1 MATNSDTLLYIFNHL
16 FLPSKLPQQDD
27 YTVQRESFL
36 LSITIEGLI
45 AWKSCTE
52 PTHHEQADKAISTI
66 RNMQQACSA
75 TDGHLNQNEV
85 SSLLTQIAED
95 TAIPLYVREQNAG
108 VLISSHNHHIFF
120 EVFEVSPTNEA
131 TMTTKGRLRRSFP
144 GAGVVLSESDLQ
156 QGRFRETIAHTLTD
170 MSRHPVEAMQP
181 KAKKAGNTLYEDRD
195 SNHPGMVSEMLIG
208 FLKSIGQAVES
219 PVIVKNMRDDVLW
232 DNARSPWR
240 RSPSWLIVRVA
251 LQLGFSRESTPTE
264 ADTVYKEAVLF
275 ILSYVL
281 TLATRQSLSSEV
293 LYSMSAKVSRR
304 LLKIGQTVSDKVL
317 LYVREAM
324 KNAHTKL
331 SEQWSVVQKQDA
343 PVIALADLSRLD
355 FVSDCYVDIP
365 ALDDHIKWMDV
376 RQQEQSLGS
385 FQPPLTLMT
394 FSTHIL
400 PPLPQHF
407 TNESKGD
414 AIANLEAFETWVALH
429 CQQWIQGDQRAP
441 CDELRSLI
449 TTYHDLAQSYYSKNP
464 EALSVM
470 LLTIFELWIAC
481 DIAAVKLCPLLGQY
495 NPGITCDVLQNLLL
509 PFASQMKRLHRVE
522 QYLAARSSSAQFPPT
537 SLYYDLD
544 TFKCFPV
551 KYFDLSKEMKE
562 TYQGIIEDARI
573 KKRRKLDELH
583 DLKTKYNNLMALH
596 NRLECEYESVL
607 VDPINGYRELQHK
620 SSCAKCGYAREAA
633 NLHIDIHEWPLPQST
648 TKAKSVVFELRI
660 PPFFQSWRQATFYV
674 LRDVIGMKYLVKS
687 SARCCYSLTSD
698 PHLPSGPSNS
708 SHIGLLSEEKPQVVT
723 HRRSQ
728 QVSTATE
735 SSVCLNNGLN
745 YRYFDSKV
753 DQFIQLFEPT
763 RKTLEMCTYN
773 LPSRSQS
780 LQKYLFRPA
789 SLPNGPGSNVALAN
803 QSETPIHMSVEEAR
817 DLALLPL
824 GHHVQLYNILIQ
836 LAAPSLDFRKDETA
850 IFVLQCLYQSGP
862 SSDTPLRAS
871 HAIIDDEGFAFSML
885 ENLTTAWNRVKE
897 NWESAQALGVFSAAT
912 ARLLSLTSSEN
923 VRQRC
928 LELLSTLR
936 TGAFAWVQLLRDKS
950 YEAATQDDNI
960 FFKSKSVEVALI
972 CASCFDVE
980 EHHLSKI
987 LASDTD
993 ASVFVQCSILIQEGK
1008 PVYDSNSE
1016 LTLACLSLRFRRL
1029 LYRSLPILST
1039 SHSGISDAVR
1049 KSWSAYRPGGGW
1061 RVAGNTTH
1069 WLVID
1074 TAPDSKGSQS
1084 QVHYNLLSGELLV
1097 NGIPLSRPPREY
1109 ENHPMWHVLFG
1120 RTAVEVMPTSAA
1132 AMQFSAKRQ
1141 YKGYE
1146 VRFGRKKSSSGDSD
1160 LLVQASCANT
1170 DYETIPSRLLQGL
1183 FPDSF
1188 ISDFVH
1194 WYNHMNNTL
1203 EFRSQ
1208 ETPWNSNDSTWV
1220 LSRSPK
1226 GWTLKRK
1233 DSTVLGT
1240 NSRTATTIAGIL
1252 LPLAGKSDIHLN
1264 FRPSEGSFLEVEIPA
1279 LRLGFCLESG
1289 GSSLRSRE
1297 YPGMSIDEDQSLG
1310 TLTGFANK
1318 IILKDENRRLVLV
1331 PEGPVS
1337 WVSATGHIRVTVSK
1351 ALITKVHPLRIDSLL
1366 GRLTDN
1372 GNLQC
1377 KLFLS
1382 YLHALTSYCLP
1393 DPLTKR
1399 TGVEQAL
1406 SILKSAAVR
1415 SIDQLSQDNI
1425 NTLALIAKLCPKR
1438 QYYPQ
1443 NGRVMQTVTWV
1454 PNLSYLSHHDEFYK
1468 AVGKIFEQA
1477 SQMNLFHPGSDSE
1490 QLDIRSHIDTNEF
1503 LMDRD
1508 RIRMSTFRVS
1518 GFGAE
1523 EHTTA
1528 YDVTYRSRDRDQG
1541 SARGTNAYVL
1551 SSILYQGRTILHTA
1565 ALQGGELWKLML
1577 ALPKVL
1583 GPDEKFH
1590 VAQLVYSADAANSGL
1605 DLSQLPALHKTL
1617 STQCDVANKFSVM
1630 IWLSAVAAHEQADMR
1645 LLEVLA
1651 LFFTAPE
1658 LRSVELPS
1666 IQVCH
1671 PSKGYKAT
1679 FQLLKDTVRSHLV
1692 EFSRSPEAQLKSKPG
1707 ESWTK
1712 FKNRRNEQ
1720 YQTNRNN
1727 AVGILVEQ
1735 LCQLWPRETL
1745 PELVHVDKKVSDY
1758 VQLSRIE
1765 SVVRRR
1771 FKEWFANLCL
1781 FEYSQRIER
1790 EISRFDQS
1798 PLALYHPAMVTL
1810 TSPARTRPFISVRDL
1825 FANVAPTLPIVPSWL
1840 GLEPSSLFHEER
1852 TSRLAGLLDSLR
1864 KTATQSRYE
1873 VSYIEE
1879 LQASMRSLQQQESM
1893 PYPNVRERYP
1903 VTFLDQHLKDCQKS
1917 IDELYFRLTTACAA
1931 THSGVSKLRH
1941 GPRLSPLLFLQQ
1953 LSTKTWTHLS
1963 PDWKACVIRYGL
1975 ALSAL
1980 QRAKRLVR
1988 AATLRSDED
1997 LIKELINIGH
2007 RTWDPLEHSEWLLL
2021 EVESD
2026 IMIRD
2031 VQERIASEMIKP
2043 RSHSNA
2049 VLQLNMGEGKS
2060 SVIVP
2065 MVAAELANGLQLAR
2079 VIVAKPQSKQM
2090 MQMLTSKLGG
2100 LVDRRV
2106 YYMPF
2111 SRALKMNS
2119 TALADAIGKMLRDC
2133 QLSGGVLLVQPEH
2146 LLSLQLMGIE
2156 CYCDKNTS
2164 KELIGRSFIRLQDFF
2179 NNNSRDI
2186 VDESD
2191 ENFSP
2196 KFELVYTM
2204 GSQQSIELSP
2214 ARWICMQQ
2222 VFGLVR
2228 SVVGDIA
2235 GELPKSIEI
2244 EHRDKGAFPRVRIL
2258 KEDAGE
2264 LLVKRIARCICDT
2277 GLDGFPI
2284 ARQQEHVRDAVFE
2297 YIAQYSLSPEEIGAV
2312 EEPGN
2317 EGFWTESTKPL
2328 LLLLRGILAG
2338 GVLAFA
2344 LSRKR
2349 WRVDFGLAIN
2359 RTPPTKLAVP
2369 YRAKDNPTPRS
2380 EFSHPDIVI
2389 ALTSLTYYYDG
2400 LEDEDLFIA
2409 LGHLM
2414 ESDQANVEY
2423 DAWMNDSPHMPV
2435 AFRQLEGINLKDR
2448 PQCVSDVFP
2457 HLKYGKSVIDYF
2469 LGRIVF
2475 PKEVKEFPYKLSASG
2490 WDIGKRKAHFTTGFS
2505 GTNDSRKVLPLDIK
2519 HLDLP
2524 SQTHTNA
2531 LVLEYLLQPENLVI
2545 LLPDRPPL
2553 SVITDAQRFLDRV
2566 VNFERPIRVILDVGA
2581 QILEMNNWQVAQSW
2595 LQMVTDTETQA
2606 AVFVN
2611 DNDELSVID
2620 RQGNVELLQ
2629 TSSYATRLGA
2639 CLVFL
2644 DEAHTR
2650 GIDLQLPSDYRAAV
2664 TLGANLTKD
2673 RLVQACMRLR
2683 KLGRGQSV
2691 VFCVNAE
2698 IRDKIRRVTSV
2709 PPDAAIE
2716 VKDVLHWAISETFK
2730 DTERSMPLW
2739 AAQGVRFLHQER
2751 LWKSAQADRVTSM
2764 SNTSA
2769 EQFLENEAQSI
2780 ETRYRPS
2787 PEKTTPM
2794 ANLLDT
2800 GAQRLNEIRER
2811 CSEFEHL
2818 NFSSSTL
2825 EEEQERELSPEIE
2838 QERQVQRPD
2847 PARPADHFL
2856 HPDIRSFVETGSV
2869 IPTSTAYVPAFH
2881 ALRSTSAAAYFEPS
2895 QLSSGKL
2902 FVTNDFAQTVNSSK
2916 IGYISDSYQ
2925 RPVQWVLSS
2934 RAKDSS
2940 AIDILMIISPY
2951 EAEELMPMLQSA
2963 RPDKVTL
2970 HLYKPRCLTGHQSF
2984 DQLDFFTIP
2993 ARHLQLKVPCPLLVE
3008 LSLFAGRLYFDTYA
3022 DYLDTCTF
3030 LGLATDV
3037 PRKGDVVA
3045 IDGYILRDGNGNSKF
3060 NKSPVKF
3067 LQVLTSKIRRNGQ
3080 SISKTHVGGML
3091 EGKLLRRSDVE
3102 R

>member
-27 YTVQRESFL
+27 YTAQRENSL

-45 AWKSCTE
+45 AWKNCTE
-52 PTHHEQADKAISTI
+52 PAHHGQADKAISTI
-66 RNMQQACSA
+66 RNMRQARSA
-75 TDGHLNQNEV
+75 TDGHLNKNEV
-85 SSLLTQIAED
+85 SSLLTQIAEG

-108 VLISSHNHHIFF
+108 VLIGRHDHSIFF

-131 TMTTKGRLRRSFP
+131 TMTTKGRLQRSFP
-144 GAGVVLSESDLQ
+144 GASVILSESNLQ

-181 KAKKAGNTLYEDRD
+181 KAKKAGNTLHEDRD
-195 SNHPGMVSEMLIG
+195 SNHPGMASELLIG
-208 FLKSIGQAVES
+208 FLRSIGQAVES
-219 PVIVKNMRDDVLW
+219 PVIAKNIRDDVLW
-232 DNARSPWR
+232 DHARSPWR

-264 ADTVYKEAVLF
+264 ADTVYKEAILF

-293 LYSMSAKVSRR
+293 LYSMSAKLARR
-304 LLKIGQTVSDKVL
+304 LLKMGQAVSDKVL
-317 LYVREAM
+317 LYVREAV
-324 KNAHTKL
+324 KSAHAKL

-343 PVIALADLSRLD
+343 PVIALAELSNLD
-355 FVSDCYVDIP
+355 FVSDCHVAIP
-365 ALDDHIKWMDV
+365 ALDDHIRWMGV
-376 RQQEQSLGS
+376 RQQAQFPAA
-385 FQPPLTLMT
+385 FQPISTLMI
-394 FSTHIL
+394 FSSHVLPQL
-400 PPLPQHF
+400 PPQF
-407 TNESKGD
+407 TNESKND
-414 AIANLEAFETWVALH
+414 AIANLEAFEEWVALY
-429 CQQWIQGDQRAP
+429 CQQWIQDDRLTP
-441 CDELRSLI
+441 CNELSSLI
-449 TTYHDLAQSYYSKNP
+449 AAYHDLALPYYSKNP
-464 EALSVM
+464 EALSAM
-470 LLTIFELWIAC
+470 LLTISELWVAC
-481 DIAAVKLCPLLGQY
+481 DMAAVNLCPLLSQY
-495 NPGITCDVLQNLLL
+495 DPGIPCDVLQNLLL

-522 QYLAARSSSAQFPPT
+522 QYLVHRSSSAKFPPT

-544 TFKCFPV
+544 TPESFPV
-551 KYFDLSKEMKE
+551 RYFEISEELEK
-562 TYQGIIEDARI
+562 TYQRIIEDAQM
-573 KKRRKLDELH
+573 KKQRKLDELH
-583 DLKTKYNNLMALH
+583 DLKMKYNNLMACY
-596 NRLECEYESVL
+596 NGLECEYESVL
-607 VDPINGYRELQHK
+607 VDPINDYSEPQHK
-620 SSCAKCGYAREAA
+620 SSCAKCGYADEAA
-633 NLHIDIHEWPLPQST
+633 NLRIDIHEWPLPQSN

-674 LRDVIGMKYLVKS
+674 LRNVIGMQYSVKS
-687 SARCCYSLTSD
+687 SARCYYGLASD

-723 HRRSQ
+723 HRRAQ

-753 DQFIQLFEPT
+753 NQFIKLFEPT
-763 RKTLEMCTYN
+763 RKILEMCTYN

-789 SLPNGPGSNVALAN
+789 NLPNGPGSNVALAN

-824 GHHVQLYNILIQ
+824 GHHIQLYNILVQ
-836 LAAPSLDFRKDETA
+836 FAAPSLDFRKDETA
-850 IFVLQCLYQSGP
+850 IFILQCLYQSGP
-862 SSDTPLRAS
+862 PGDTPLRAS
-871 HAIIDDEGFAFSML
+871 HAIIDNEGFAFSML
-885 ENLTTAWNRVKE
+885 ENVTTAWNRVKE
-897 NWESAQALGVFSAAT
+897 NWESAQALCVFSAT
-912 ARLLSLTSSEN
+912 TTRLLSLTSSEK

-928 LELLSTLR
+928 FKLLSTLR
-936 TGAFAWVQLLRDKS
+936 TGAFAWVKLLRDKS
-950 YEAATQDDNI
+950 HEAATQDDNV
-960 FFKSKSVEVALI
+960 FFRSKSVEVALI

-980 EHHLSKI
+980 ECHLSKI
-987 LASDTD
+987 LASDSD
-993 ASVFVQCSILIQEGK
+993 ASIFVQCSILIQEGK
-1008 PVYDSNSE
+1008 PIYDSDSE
-1016 LTLACLSLRFRRL
+1016 LTLVCLSLRFRRL
-1029 LYRSLPILST
+1029 LYRSFRIIST
-1039 SHSGISDAVR
+1039 SRSGISDAVR
-1049 KSWSAYRPGGGW
+1049 KSWSAYRPEGEW
-1061 RVAGNTTH
+1061 RVAGIHTTN

-1074 TAPDSKGSQS
+1074 TASQS
-1084 QVHYNLLSGELLV
+1084 QVHYNLISGELLV
-1097 NGIPLSRPPREY
+1097 NGVPLSRPPREY
-1109 ENHPMWHVLFG
+1109 EEHPMWRVLFG

-1141 YKGYE
+1141 YRGHE
-1146 VRFGRKKSSSGDSD
+1146 VRFGRKESSSGHSD
-1160 LLVQASCANT
+1160 LLVQASYCNT
-1170 DYETIPSRLLQGL
+1170 DYETIPSRLIQGM
-1183 FPDSF
+1183 FPDHF
-1188 ISDFVH
+1188 ISGCVH
-1194 WYNHMNNTL
+1194 WYNHMNDTL
-1203 EFRSQ
+1203 EFRPR
-1208 ETPWNSNDSTWV
+1208 ETPWNSNNSTWV

-1233 DSTVLGT
+1233 DGTVLGA
-1240 NSRTATTIAGIL
+1240 NSKTATAIADVL
-1252 LPLAGKSDIHLN
+1252 LPLAERSDIHVI
-1264 FRPSEGSFLEVEIPA
+1264 FRPLDGYSLEVEIPA
-1279 LRLGFCLESG
+1279 LRLGFFLEAG
-1289 GSSLRSRE
+1289 GSNLRSRE
-1297 YPGMSIDEDQSLG
+1297 YLGMSIDEDQHLG

-1318 IILKDENRRLVLV
+1318 IVLKDEKRRLVLV

-1337 WVSATGHIRVTVSK
+1337 WVPSTGHIRVTVSK
-1351 ALITKVHPLRIDSLL
+1351 ASITKVHPLYVDDLL

-1393 DPLTKR
+1393 DPLTNK

-1406 SILKSAAVR
+1406 SILNSAAVR
-1415 SIDQLSQDNI
+1415 SFDRLSQENI
-1425 NTLALIAKLCPKR
+1425 DILALIANLCPKR
-1438 QYYPQ
+1438 HYYPQ
-1443 NGRVMQTVTWV
+1443 NERVMQTVSWV
-1454 PNLSYLSHHDEFYK
+1454 PNLSYLSHHDGFYK
-1468 AVGKIFEQA
+1468 AVGAIFEQA
-1477 SQMNLFHPGSDSE
+1477 SQMNLFYPGSYSE
-1490 QLDIRSHIDTNEF
+1490 QLDIRSHIETSEF

-1551 SSILYQGRTILHTA
+1551 SSILHQGRTTLHTV
-1565 ALQGGELWKLML
+1565 ALQGGELWRILSTV
-1577 ALPKVL
+1577 PTVL
-1583 GPDEKFH
+1583 GPDQNLH
-1590 VAQLVYSADAANSGL
+1590 VAQLVYSANAANSGL
-1605 DLSQLPALHKTL
+1605 NLSQWPALHKAL
-1617 STQCDVANKFSVM
+1617 STQSDVANKFSVM
-1630 IWLSAVAAHEQADMR
+1630 IWLSAVAAHKEADMR
-1645 LLEVLA
+1645 LLQILA
-1651 LFFTAPE
+1651 LFFTAQE
-1658 LRSVELPS
+1658 FRVVDLPL
-1666 IQVCH
+1666 IQSCH
-1671 PSKGYKAT
+1671 PSKGYEAT
-1679 FQLLKDTVRSHLV
+1679 SKSLQVTVRSNLV
-1692 EFSRSPEAQLKSKPG
+1692 RFSCSPEAQLRALSG
-1707 ESWTK
+1707 ESWNS
-1712 FKNRRNEQ
+1712 FRSRRDKQ
-1720 YQTNRNN
+1720 YN
-1727 AVGILVEQ
+1727 ANKENAIGILVEQ
-1735 LCQLWPRETL
+1735 LYRLWPKETL
-1745 PELVHVDKKVSDY
+1745 DSFHVDKTVSDY
-1758 VQLSRIE
+1758 VRLANIE
-1765 SVVRRR
+1765 SAVRQQFRD
-1771 FKEWFANLCL
+1771 WFANLRL
-1781 FEYSQRIER
+1781 FEYSQQLER
-1790 EISRFDQS
+1790 ALTRLDQS
-1798 PLALYHPAMVTL
+1798 PLTFYQPAIATL
-1810 TSPARTRPFISVRDL
+1810 TIPARTRTFISVRDL
-1825 FANVAPTLPIVPSWL
+1825 FAGPAPMLPITPSGL
-1840 GLEPSSLFHEER
+1840 ELEPSVSHEGQI
-1852 TSRLAGLLDSLR
+1852 SRLAGLLDALR
-1864 KTATQSRYE
+1864 KTTAQSRYE

-1879 LQASMRSLQQQESM
+1879 LQASMRSLQEQETTL
-1893 PYPNVRERYP
+1893 YPNVRDQYP
-1903 VTFLDQHLKDCQKS
+1903 VTFLDRHLKDCQEN
-1917 IDELYFRLTTACAA
+1917 IDELYFRLTTANTA
-1931 THSGVSKLRH
+1931 TQNGSELWH

-1953 LSTKTWTHLS
+1953 LSTRTWTQLGQG
-1963 PDWKACVIRYGL
+1963 WRRCVIRYGL

-1980 QRAKRLVR
+1980 QRVERLVR
-1988 AATLRSDED
+1988 AAKLRSDED
-1997 LIKELINIGH
+1997 LIKELRNIGH
-2007 RTWDPLEHSEWLLL
+2007 RTWDPLEHPEWLLL
-2021 EVESD
+2021 EVESG

-2031 VQERIASEMIKP
+2031 VQEQIASEMIQP
-2043 RSHSNA
+2043 RSQSNA

-2065 MVAAELANGLQLAR
+2065 MVAAELADGLQLAR
-2079 VIVAKPQSKQM
+2079 VVVAKPQSKQM

-2111 SRALKMNS
+2111 SRALTNS
-2119 TALADAIGKMLRDC
+2119 TALANVIDKMLKDCRD
-2133 QLSGGVLLVQPEH
+2133 SGGVLLVQPEH
-2146 LLSLQLMGIE
+2146 LLSFQLMGIE
-2156 CYCDKNTS
+2156 CYCGESAGKQ
-2164 KELIGRSFIRLQDFF
+2164 LIGRSFVRLQDFLDS
-2179 NNNSRDI
+2179 NSRDI

-2196 KFELVYTM
+2196 KFELIYTM

-2214 ARWICMQQ
+2214 TRWITMQQ
-2222 VFGLVR
+2222 VFSLVR
-2228 SVVGDIA
+2228 SFAAGIA

-2244 EHRDKGAFPRVRIL
+2244 EPRDEGAFPRVRIL

-2297 YIAQYSLSPEEIGAV
+2297 YITQYNLSLEEITAV

-2349 WRVDFGLAIN
+2349 WRVDFGLATD
-2359 RTPPTKLAVP
+2359 RAPPTKLAVP

-2389 ALTSLTYYYDG
+2389 ALTSLTYYYGG

-2409 LGHLM
+2409 LAHLM
-2414 ESDQANVEY
+2414 GSDQASIEY
-2423 DAWMNDSPHMPV
+2423 DAWINDSPHMPV

-2457 HLKYGKSVIDYF
+2457 HLKCGKSVIDYF
-2469 LGRIVF
+2469 LGHIVF

-2490 WDIGKRKAHFTTGFS
+2490 WDIGKRKAHYTTGFS

-2519 HLDLP
+2519 HIDLP

-2531 LVLEYLLQPENLVI
+2531 LVLEYLLQPENLII
-2545 LLPDRPPL
+2545 LLPDRPLL
-2553 SVITDAQRFLDRV
+2553 SVITDAQRFLNTV

-2595 LQMVTDTETQA
+2595 LQMVTNTETQA

-2620 RQGNVELLQ
+2620 RRGSVELLQ

-2691 VFCVNAE
+2691 VFCVSAE
-2698 IRDKIRRVTSV
+2698 IRDKIQRVTAI
-2709 PPDAAIE
+2709 PPDADIE
-2716 VKDVLHWAISETFK
+2716 VKDVLHWAISETFT

-2751 LWKSAQADRVTSM
+2751 LWKSAQANGLTNM

-2780 ETRYRPS
+2780 ETRYRPN
-2787 PEKTTPM
+2787 PEKATPM
-2794 ANLLDT
+2794 ANLLRT
-2800 GAQRLNEIRER
+2800 GSQRLNEIRER
-2811 CSEFEHL
+2811 CSEFEYL
-2818 NFSSSTL
+2818 NFNSSTL

-2856 HPDIRSFVETGSV
+2856 HPDIRSFVETGSL
-2869 IPTSTAYVPAFH
+2869 IPSSTAYVPAFH
-2881 ALRSTSAAAYFEPS
+2881 ILRSTSAAAYFEPS
-2895 QLSSGKL
+2895 QLNSGKL
-2902 FVTNDFAQTVNSSK
+2902 FVTNDFARTVNGSE
-2916 IGYISDSYQ
+2916 IGYVSDSYQ
-2925 RPVQWVLSS
+2925 RPVQWILSS
-2934 RAKDSS
+2934 RAKDISS

-2951 EAEELMPMLQSA
+2951 EAEILMPMLQSA
-2963 RPDKVTL
+2963 NSDKATL
-2970 HLYKPRCLTGHQSF
+2970 HLYKPRCLTGHVSF

-2993 ARHLQLKVPCPLLVE
+2993 ARHLRLEVPRSLLVE
-3008 LSLFAGRLYFDTYA
+3008 LNLFAGQLYFETYE

-3030 LGLATDV
+3030 LGLAADV

-3045 IDGYILRDGNGNSKF
+3045 VDGYILRDGNGKSKF
-3060 NKSPVKF
+3060 NESPVKF

-3091 EGKLLRRSDVE
+3091 EGKLLRRSDIK